1 MENDGK
7 ESYKDGD
14 QSEDLSVEYECSSD
28 ESDDMVDVT
37 VDEAEADIINAD
49 GFEKLITDLTIENI
63 WDWCLIRN
71 LKFVNFMPNMPS
83 AMDLCPEKT

>member
-28 ESDDMVDVT
+28 KSDDIVDVT
-37 VDEAEADIINAD
+37 IDKAEADIINAD
-49 GFEKLITDLTIENI
+49 DFEKLITDLTIEDI
-63 WDWCLIRN
+63 
-71 LKFVNFMPNMPS
+71 
-83 AMDLCPEKT
+83 